1 LSDTRPWRGDRA
13 GAARALHRAGGTAR
27 SAATPLQARVRDEL
41 LERLQFFHLEP
52 RAILELGCD
61 LGAGAEQLRRRFP
74 RARVLATDPVYLV
87 AREARRRQRFWRRF
101 ECVCADPRALPL
113 AAHSVDLVFSNL
125 TLPWCDDPA
134 AVFTQAQRAL
144 RPGGLMLYSTFGADT
159 LQELRTAWKGAD
171 TASPLSPFADMTR
184 LAAGMSH
191 AGLSE
196 PVMDREMRVAYY
208 PDVRTLIG
216 ELRAMGAG
224 RLAGDRRRS
233 LTGRGRWQAML
244 DAYEASRTGSGLP
257 ASWEIIY
264 GAGFAGSTRS
274 DPAGTPGAAEFAV
287 PVGAVRSRD
296 RSR

>member
-1 LSDTRPWRGDRA
+1 MRGDRPE
-13 GAARALHRAGGTAR
+13 AARALRRAGGAAH
-27 SAATPLQARVRDEL
+27 SAASPLQAGVRDEL

-52 RAILELGCD
+52 RAILDLGCGP
-61 LGAGAEQLRRRFP
+61 GAGAQQLRRHFP
-74 RARVLATDPVYLV
+74 RARVLAMDPVYLV

-125 TLPWCDDPA
+125 LLPWCEDPA
-134 AVFTQAQRAL
+134 VVFAQVQRAL

-159 LQELRTAWKGAD
+159 LQELRTAWRGAES
-171 TASPLSPFADMTR
+171 AAQLSAFADMTR

-196 PVMDREMRVAYY
+196 PVMDRELRVTHY
-208 PDVRTLIG
+208 PDVRALVT
-216 ELRAMGAG
+216 ELRAMDAG
-224 RLAGDRRRS
+224 RPAGDRHRS

-264 GAGFAGSTRS
+264 GAGFAGTTRS
-274 DPAGTPGAAEFAV
+274 DPAGAPGAAEFTV
-287 PVGAVRSRD
+287 PVGAVRSRG
-296 RSR
+296 RSP